1 MFGNKII
8 IRIEKKNALNQTI
21 FNIFVVFI
29 LRSKLKIIHK
39 VSTHSNK
46 TSKYILTVN
55 IFPLQEMSII
65 KLLQNNNVLSLMH
78 PSFCKAKNSKCA
90 KIRPIITDMMRM
102 TWTH

>member
-1 MFGNKII
+1 M
-8 IRIEKKNALNQTI
+8 
-21 FNIFVVFI
+21 
-29 LRSKLKIIHK
+29 SKLKVIPE

-78 PSFCKAKNSKCA
+78 PSSCKARNSNMCKTPSNNHRHDEDDMDTLNQ
-90 KIRPIITDMMRM
+90 KI
-102 TWTH
+102 